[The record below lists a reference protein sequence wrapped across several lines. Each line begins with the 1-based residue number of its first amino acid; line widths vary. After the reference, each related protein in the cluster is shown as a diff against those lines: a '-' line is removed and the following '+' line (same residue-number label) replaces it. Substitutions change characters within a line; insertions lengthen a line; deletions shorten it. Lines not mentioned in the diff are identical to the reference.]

1 MHSPV
6 LFESSGALVPGHL
19 ILAQSLWVSVAF
31 MVAVLILFG
40 MIGWQ
45 RWRKARRMA
54 RMRQR
59 EIEQNTPRRL
69 RKKMGD

>member
-6 LFESSGALVPGHL
+6 LFESSGPLVPSHL
-19 ILAQSLWVSVAF
+19 ILAQSLWVSVGF

-45 RWRKARRMA
+45 RWRKARQMA

>member
-1 MHSPV
+1 MHSAVSFDSLCPPV
-6 LFESSGALVPGHL
+6 SGHL
-19 ILAQSLWVSVAF
+19 ILAKSFWVTASF
-31 MVAVLILFG
+31 MIAVLILLV
-40 MIGWQ
+40 MIGCQ

-69 RKKMGD
+69 RRKMGL

>member
-1 MHSPV
+1 MHSPI
-6 LFESSGALVPGHL
+6 LLESLCPPVTGHL
-19 ILAQSLWVSVAF
+19 VLAQSFWVSVAF
-31 MVAVLILFG
+31 MVAILILFG

-59 EIEQNTPRRL
+59 EIEQNTPRRV
-69 RKKMGD
+69 RKKMGV

>member
-1 MHSPV
+1 M
-6 LFESSGALVPGHL
+6 LFDSVPPFLAGHL
-19 ILAQSLWVSVAF
+19 VLARSMWVTVSF
-31 MVAVLILFG
+31 MVAVLILLT
-40 MIGWQ
+40 MIGIQ

-69 RKKMGD
+69 RKKMGV

>member
-1 MHSPV
+1 MHSPMLCDSFCPPV
-6 LFESSGALVPGHL
+6 TGHL
-19 ILAQSLWVSVAF
+19 VLAQSFWVSVAF
-31 MVAVLILFG
+31 MVAILILLS
-40 MIGWQ
+40 MIGYR

-69 RKKMGD
+69 RKKMGV